1 MTRKQIH
8 LLLAAVFAFLILCGL
23 GWLMIPKWN
32 RGSLLIEAQV
42 VRPSGETQPAARE
55 TFYLLDADMIRLAMV
70 EGNESSPLRERV
82 YREHPTL
89 EMVARVMDA
98 RRRSAYSLGAE
109 VITFMENSRPLW
121 ETHVV
126 RSVQTDARGRA
137 LFESLK
143 PGDYWLMGRAQT
155 VEDGAAFWNQPVA
168 IGRGENSLQLDQ
180 TNALYLK
187 K

>member
-8 LLLAAVFAFLILCGL
+8 LFMTGAFALLILCGL

-32 RGSLLIEAQV
+32 RGTLWIEAQL
-42 VRPSGETQPAARE
+42 VRPAGEIQPAARK

-70 EGNESSPLRERV
+70 EGNEGSSLRDQV

-89 EMVARVMDA
+89 GMVAKVLDA

-109 VITFMENSRPLW
+109 VISFMENSRPLW

-126 RSVQTDARGRA
+126 QSAPTDAHGHVY
-137 LFESLK
+137 FQSLK
-143 PGDYWLMGRAQT
+143 PGDYWLMGRTET
-155 VEDGAAFWNQPVA
+155 VGGGAAFWNHPVT
-168 IGRGENSLQLDQ
+168 IGRGENKVKLDQ
-180 TNALYLK
+180 TNALYVRE
-187 K
+187 